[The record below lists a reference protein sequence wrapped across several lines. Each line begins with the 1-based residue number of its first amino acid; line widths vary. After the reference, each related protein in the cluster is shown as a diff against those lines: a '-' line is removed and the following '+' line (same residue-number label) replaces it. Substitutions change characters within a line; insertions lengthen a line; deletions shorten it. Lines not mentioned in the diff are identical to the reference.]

1 MKKTIFSFCICLLS
15 FFSFSQSWIEFV
27 PAGATE
33 PIVNV
38 LRSDSLLVEF
48 EVMVPGMYDTQ
59 IDTFNRVEIK
69 GHTKLDSVG
78 FPEVPVVSF
87 LVAIPYCDS
96 INLTINPLDSSLFSG
111 YNIYPAPEFVKDT
124 TPDGYVYLKEEF
136 SYNRPAYSTD
146 NWFPGIIGNET
157 DHGAIRSQSVIRILI
172 YPVQFNPSRPRFKR
186 GRI

>member
-124 TPDGYVYLKEEF
+124 TPVKKTTTSGWNPRIAASAAPGVHPSIMASKTRISCREATVPDSMSK
-136 SYNRPAYSTD
+136 ST
-146 NWFPGIIGNET
+146 G
-157 DHGAIRSQSVIRILI
+157 
-172 YPVQFNPSRPRFKR
+172 
-186 GRI
+186 